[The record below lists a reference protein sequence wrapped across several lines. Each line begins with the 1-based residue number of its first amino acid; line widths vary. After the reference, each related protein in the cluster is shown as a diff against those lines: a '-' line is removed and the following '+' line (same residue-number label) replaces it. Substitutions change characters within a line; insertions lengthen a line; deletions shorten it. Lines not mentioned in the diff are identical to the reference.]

1 MEEKQFQIL
10 GEQIAKITKL
20 VAITALQNVR
30 KESDK
35 ILLLDSIGLK
45 PAEIAKILSKSRS
58 NVTKTLTVMRKKK
71 GPKSELSEDSE

>member
-20 VAITALQNVR
+20 VAIIALQNVG

-35 ILLLDSIGLK
+35 ILLLDSIGFK
-45 PAEIAKILSKSRS
+45 PAEIARILSKNRS

-71 GPKSELSEDSE
+71 GPKSELSGDAE